1 MGQFSSFEGF
11 FQDQYVTNVE
21 RQGKIKAEKWFLQLV
36 AFHFSPVTSHLFRLS
51 KTAAWKWHL
60 WFYLPTYTLIYC
72 VFLGLELLFGWFV
85 LHLQSSYT
93 FGWIRLSMRGCASYL
108 LANQSKV
115 MSHVTVDRLWVG
127 PSCQASS
134 ICNLKVPRH
143 EE

>member
-1 MGQFSSFEGF
+1 MRNRDSWVSFRVFDGF

-72 VFLGLELLFGWFV
+72 GFFRFRVAVRLICIAPAVLLHFWMNPSINERLFFLLV
-85 LHLQSSYT
+85 T
-93 FGWIRLSMRGCASYL
+93 C
-108 LANQSKV
+108 
-115 MSHVTVDRLWVG
+115 HVIVDRLWVG